1 MTGRGALRPAL
12 VSTLGT
18 LDATFLN
25 HPLFLSE
32 LFNVLGLSISIRQ
45 PLGIILL
52 VIQIPCLDK
61 LDIYKVEIFG
71 YH

>member
-18 LDATFLN
+18 LDDTFLN

-32 LFNVLGLSISIRQ
+32 LFNVLGLSS
-45 PLGIILL
+45 PLGNLLGIILL
-52 VIQIPCLDK
+52 VTQIPCLDK